1 MRYVKT
7 VLTCCYFIPL
17 FRDKLAPQKAFWVI
31 KLMQKAYMDRVSDIR
46 PDEECY
52 RYVLATY
59 ARSTL
64 PNLGADVDEVI
75 AQMED
80 RLLTP
85 DSDCYTYAIRT
96 WKNCATH
103 YLNEGTQDT
112 DATHAARLLS
122 EMEKAYHRSSDVVVQ
137 PTTENFN
144 DVIRAWSTSSK
155 PAAAIH
161 AESLL
166 KKMEKAYAEGDVN
179 LKPDAD
185 SYRWALEAWASSPSE
200 DKLNHAVTILSR
212 MKDLTEGSEDDH
224 SKPTVDVFNA
234 FIRVCGATNQVKAAD
249 RRYNLK
255 LAVNTVE
262 EMRNRGEAP
271 NSTTFQIL
279 LEACQNLLPMG
290 KERSRAAENIF
301 KNCCYLGLVDNEVL
315 AQFRAV
321 ASEELFTDLVV
332 ANTTEDA
339 AEGAKSSKMVPE
351 SWTRNVGVK
360 VKTVDGKRPKPLNVD
375 SMFVVTKRIKEFRV
389 KRLRQHKNKRL
400 LRAGRDLYVKNSR
413 MAS

>member
-1 MRYVKT
+1 
-7 VLTCCYFIPL
+7 
-17 FRDKLAPQKAFWVI
+17 
-31 KLMQKAYMDRVSDIR
+31 MQKAYMDRVSDIR

-52 RYVLATY
+52 RYALATY

-64 PNLGADVDEVI
+64 PNLGADVDELI

-96 WKNCATH
+96 WRKCATH
-103 YLNEGTQDT
+103 FLNEETQHD
-112 DATHAARLLS
+112 DATHAARLLA

-144 DVIRAWSTSSK
+144 DVMQAWSTSK
-155 PAAAIH
+155 KQGAAIH

-166 KKMEKAYAEGDVN
+166 KKLETAYAEGDVSLQPN
-179 LKPDAD
+179 AD
-185 SYRWALEAWASSPSE
+185 SYRWALEAWASSPSR
-200 DKLNHAVTILSR
+200 DKLNHAVTIISR

-224 SKPTVDVFNA
+224 AKPTVHVFNA
-234 FIRVCGATNQVKAAD
+234 FIHVCGTAD
-249 RRYNLK
+249 KGSTADKKYNLK
-255 LAVNTVE
+255 LAINTVE
-262 EMRNRGEAP
+262 EMRKRGEAP
-271 NSTTFQIL
+271 NSETFRRL

-290 KERSRAAENIF
+290 KERSRAVENIF
-301 KNCCYLGLVDNEVL
+301 KNCCDLGLVDDEVL

-321 ASEELFTDLVV
+321 ASEELFTDVV
-332 ANTTEDA
+332 IANTTEDA
-339 AEGAKSSKMVPE
+339 AEGTKSSKMVPDA
-351 SWTRNVGVK
+351 WTRNVGVK
-360 VKTVDGKRPKPLNVD
+360 VMTVGGKKPKPLNID
-375 SMFVVTKRIKEFRV
+375 AMFVVTKRVKEHRV

-413 MAS
+413 MAKAS

>member
-1 MRYVKT
+1 
-7 VLTCCYFIPL
+7 
-17 FRDKLAPQKAFWVI
+17 
-31 KLMQKAYMDRVSDIR
+31 MDRVGDIR

-64 PNLGADVDEVI
+64 PNLGDDVDELI

-85 DSDCYTYAIRT
+85 DSECYMYAIQT
-96 WKNCATH
+96 WRNCATNFF
-103 YLNEGTQDT
+103 NEGTQHD
-112 DATHAARLLS
+112 DATHASRLLTK
-122 EMEKAYHRSSDVVVQ
+122 MEKAYHRSSDVVVQ
-137 PTTENFN
+137 PTTANFN
-144 DVIRAWSTSSK
+144 DVMHAWSASTK
-155 PAAAIH
+155 PGAAVH

-166 KKMEKAYAEGDVN
+166 KKLEKAYADGDAN
-179 LKPDAD
+179 LQPDAD
-185 SYRWALEAWASSPSE
+185 SYRWALEAWASSSSR

-224 SKPTVDVFNA
+224 AKPTVDVFNA
-234 FIRVCGATNQVKAAD
+234 FIHVCGTSDQGSTSDKK
-249 RRYNLK
+249 YNLK

-262 EMRNRGEAP
+262 EMRKRGEAP
-271 NSTTFQIL
+271 NSATFCLL

-290 KERSRAAENIF
+290 KERSRAVESIF
-301 KNCCYLGLVDNEVL
+301 KNCCYLGLVDDEVL

-321 ASEELFTDLVV
+321 ASDELFTDLVA

-339 AEGAKSSKMVPE
+339 AEGTKSSKMVPA

-360 VKTVDGKRPKPLNVD
+360 VMTVDGKKPKPLNID
-375 SMFVVTKRIKEFRV
+375 AIFVVTKRVKEFRV

-400 LRAGRDLYVKNSR
+400 LRAGRHLYVKNSR
-413 MAS
+413 MAKSP